1 MDNISQQILEKYQ
14 SIYSSLPANKGK
26 LKFGRSSV
34 NVSSIAR
41 QFYCEK
47 ELELSLIKPLPQTA
61 RMINGGSGHQQI
73 SSRGEALSPKQAII
87 EAAAPR
93 RETIR
98 IYEFDIAWVFEGVP
112 ILGKIDE
119 AWFKERNVELV
130 VERKFSNN
138 LKVYKTHHIQA
149 QLYCLGLGEMGF
161 TNASCQYRIEI
172 LKSSCTGCEYLA
184 DLTCPMLA
192 GKAASHQCSRGES
205 ICYLFGYD
213 PELITGELEW
223 ALDYWL
229 GKRDAVPTQNK
240 TKCLACRYKASCD
253 SN

>member
-1 MDNISQQILEKYQ
+1 VDNISQQILEKYQ
-14 SIYSSLPANKGK
+14 SVRSGLSANKGK

-34 NVSSIAR
+34 NISSIAR

-73 SSRGEALSPKQAII
+73 SSRGEALNPEQAII

-93 RETIR
+93 RENIC
-98 IYEFDIAWVFEGVP
+98 IYEFDIAWIFEGVP

-119 AWFKERNVELV
+119 AWFKEHNVQMV

-161 TNASCQYRIEI
+161 TSANCQYRIEI

-192 GKAASHQCSRGES
+192 GSFFPPVLKGRE
-205 ICYLFGYD
+205 YMLPFGYA

-229 GKRDAVPTQNK
+229 GKREAIPTQNK